1 MCQSSSHNT
10 QHYIL
15 YSTKM
20 MWSFC
25 PRVCVGVTK
34 MYLEINGLLRL
45 FVTKKIWYAVI
56 KYAHTRGIINCE
68 NICRLLRYFR
78 TYMIRKYDVVCF
90 GERLFI
96 FTWNKKASHEND
108 DSSLVQQWWT
118 ECKHCIPFI
127 PSIN

>member
-45 FVTKKIWYAVI
+45 FYTKKIVSDMRASNTHSHEASSIVKIYADCYVTFVRTWYGNMMLYVLM
-56 KYAHTRGIINCE
+56 KG
-68 NICRLLRYFR
+68 L
-78 TYMIRKYDVVCF
+78 V
-90 GERLFI
+90 FI
-96 FTWNKKASHEND
+96 FTWNEKA
-108 DSSLVQQWWT
+108 
-118 ECKHCIPFI
+118 
-127 PSIN
+127 